1 MISRFDA
8 LKLGKFAIIIS
19 AIGIIIS
26 MWGCTEN
33 KTKKNAPKPVEIS
46 DIKVVLKINRFE
58 KDLFS
63 IETFDSSAV
72 VKLRS
77 KYGDFFDIW
86 CLKLAGIVNR
96 SMLVKIDNKVI
107 LPTSPEL
114 IRNLQDYTHD
124 KYIREVF
131 DEANKQYDNIN
142 EIEEGLTNAFS
153 RYQIAFPKKKIPT
166 ITTYLSPFY
175 SNITAIDNN
184 LGIGLHSYLGSDYK
198 YYPSTGQ
205 PMYLIKK
212 FRKEYIVTDAIKGW
226 LDSDYMNDSTEQNFI
241 NQIIYQGKV
250 LYALE
255 CLVPEADD
263 SIKTGYSSKQIDWVF
278 DNEQNIWKVIIDN
291 NLLFSNKPKQ
301 YLKFVNDGNT
311 TSGFPKE
318 APAKL
323 GGFIGWQIVR
333 AYMKKHE
340 GMPLERL
347 FQISDGKTI
356 LNESGYKPSK
366 N

>member
-1 MISRFDA
+1 MILRFDA
-8 LKLGKFAIIIS
+8 LKLGKFSIVIS
-19 AIGIIIS
+19 LLGIIIGLS
-26 MWGCTEN
+26 SCTEN
-33 KTKKNAPKPVEIS
+33 KKKKNAPLPIEIS
-46 DIKVVLKINRFE
+46 DKKITLNINRFE
-58 KDLFS
+58 RELFS

-72 VKLRS
+72 VNLRN
-77 KYGDFFDIW
+77 KYGEFFDLW
-86 CLKLAGIVNR
+86 CLKLAGIVTR
-96 SMLVKIDNKVI
+96 QMLVKVDSKVI
-107 LPTSPEL
+107 LPISPEL

-124 KYIREVF
+124 KYIREVY
-131 DEANKQYDNIN
+131 DESKKNYENIDA
-142 EIEEGLTNAFS
+142 IKEELTNAFS
-153 RYQIAFPKKKIPT
+153 RYQVAFPNKKIPT

-175 SNITAIDNN
+175 SNITATENN
-184 LGIGLHSYLGSDYK
+184 LGIGLHAYLGSDYK

-212 FRKEYIVTDAIKGW
+212 FRKEFIVTDAMRGW

-255 CLVPEADD
+255 VLVPDVDD
-263 SIKTGYSSKQIDWVF
+263 TIKTGYSTKQLDWVF
-278 DNEQNIWKVIIDN
+278 DNEQNIWKVLVDN
-291 NLLFSNKPKQ
+291 NLLFSNKPKL
-301 YLKFVNDGNT
+301 YLKFINDGNT

-333 AYMKKHE
+333 SYMKKNKE
-340 GMPLERL
+340 MSLEKL
-347 FQISDGKTI
+347 FQISDGKRI

-366 N
+366 D

>member
-1 MISRFDA
+1 MILRFDG
-8 LKLGKFAIIIS
+8 LKLGKFSIVIS
-19 AIGIIIS
+19 LLGIIIGLS
-26 MWGCTEN
+26 SCTEN
-33 KTKKNAPKPVEIS
+33 KKKKNAPIPVEIS
-46 DIKVVLKINRFE
+46 DKKIVLTINRFE

-63 IETFDSSAV
+63 IDKFDSSAV
-72 VKLRS
+72 ANLRY
-77 KYGDFFDIW
+77 KYGEFFDLW
-86 CLKLAGIVNR
+86 CLKLAGIVTR
-96 SMLVKIDNKVI
+96 QMLVKVDSKVI
-107 LPTSPEL
+107 LPISPEL

-124 KYIREVF
+124 KYIREVYV
-131 DEANKQYDNIN
+131 ESNKKYENIDA
-142 EIEEGLTNAFS
+142 IKGDLTNAFN
-153 RYQIAFPKKKIPT
+153 RYQVAFPKKKIPT

-175 SNITAIDNN
+175 SNITATENN
-184 LGIGLHSYLGSDYK
+184 LGIGLHAYLGADYK

-212 FRKEYIVTDAIKGW
+212 FRKEHMVTDAIKGW

-255 CLVPEADD
+255 LLVPEAED
-263 SIKTGYSSKQIDWVF
+263 SIKIGYSAKQLDWVY
-278 DNEQNIWKVIIDN
+278 DNEQNIWKVLVDN
-291 NLLFSNKPKQ
+291 NLLFSNKPKL
-301 YLKFVNDGNT
+301 YLKFINDGNT
-311 TSGFPKE
+311 TSGFPEE

-333 AYMKKHE
+333 SYMKKHE
-340 GMPLERL
+340 GMSLEQL
-347 FQISDGKTI
+347 FQLSDGKLI

>member
-1 MISRFDA
+1 MILRFDA
-8 LKLGKFAIIIS
+8 LKLGKFSIVIS
-19 AIGIIIS
+19 LLGIIIGLS
-26 MWGCTEN
+26 SCTEN
-33 KTKKNAPKPVEIS
+33 KKKKNAPLPVEIS
-46 DIKVVLKINRFE
+46 DKKITLNINRFE
-58 KDLFS
+58 RELFS

-72 VKLRS
+72 VNLRN
-77 KYGDFFDIW
+77 KYGEFFNLW
-86 CLKLAGIVNR
+86 CLKLAGIVTR
-96 SMLVKIDNKVI
+96 QMLVKVDSKVI
-107 LPTSPEL
+107 LPISPEL

-131 DEANKQYDNIN
+131 DESAKNFENIDA
-142 EIEEGLTNAFS
+142 IKEGLTNAFS
-153 RYQIAFPKKKIPT
+153 RYQVAFPKKKIPT

-175 SNITAIDNN
+175 SNITATENN
-184 LGIGLHSYLGSDYK
+184 LGIGLHAYLGSDYK

-212 FRKEYIVTDAIKGW
+212 FRKELIVTDAMRGW

-255 CLVPEADD
+255 VLVPDVDD
-263 SIKTGYSSKQIDWVF
+263 TIKTGYSTKQLDWVF
-278 DNEQNIWKVIIDN
+278 DNEQNIWKVLVDN
-291 NLLFSNKPKQ
+291 NLLFSNKPKL
-301 YLKFVNDGNT
+301 YLKFINDGNT

-333 AYMKKHE
+333 SYMKKNKE
-340 GMPLERL
+340 MSLEKL
-347 FQISDGKTI
+347 FQISDGKRI

-366 N
+366 D

>member
-1 MISRFDA
+1 MILRFDA
-8 LKLGKFAIIIS
+8 LKLGKFAIVIS
-19 AIGIIIS
+19 TLGIIIS
-26 MWGCTEN
+26 LWGCTEN
-33 KTKKNAPKPVEIS
+33 KKKKNAPLPVEIS
-46 DIKVVLKINRFE
+46 DKKITLNINRFE
-58 KDLFS
+58 RELFS

-72 VKLRS
+72 VNLRN
-77 KYGDFFDIW
+77 KYGEFFDLW
-86 CLKLAGIVNR
+86 CLKLAGIVTR
-96 SMLVKIDNKVI
+96 QMLVKVDNKVI
-107 LPTSPEL
+107 LPISPEL

-131 DEANKQYDNIN
+131 DESAKNFENIDAIN
-142 EIEEGLTNAFS
+142 EGLTDAFS
-153 RYQIAFPKKKIPT
+153 RYQVAFPKKKIPT

-175 SNITAIDNN
+175 SNISATENN
-184 LGIGLHSYLGSDYK
+184 LGIGLHAYLGSDYK

-212 FRKEYIVTDAIKGW
+212 FRKEYIVTDAMKGW

-255 CLVPEADD
+255 VLVPDVDD
-263 SIKTGYSSKQIDWVF
+263 TIKTGYSSKQLDWVF
-278 DNEQNIWKVIIDN
+278 DNEQNIWKVLVDN
-291 NLLFSNKPKQ
+291 NLLFSNKPKL
-301 YLKFVNDGNT
+301 YLKFINDGNT

-333 AYMKKHE
+333 SYMKKNE
-340 GMPLERL
+340 GMSLEKL
-347 FQISDGKTI
+347 FQISDGKRI

-366 N
+366 D

>member
-1 MISRFDA
+1 MILRFDA
-8 LKLGKFAIIIS
+8 LKLGKFAILIS
-19 AIGIIIS
+19 TIGIIIS
-26 MWGCTEN
+26 LWGCTEN
-33 KTKKNAPKPVEIS
+33 KKKKNAPVPLEIS
-46 DIKVVLKINRFE
+46 DKKIELTINRFE
-58 KDLFS
+58 NDLFS
-63 IETFDSSAV
+63 IEKFDSSKV
-72 VKLRS
+72 VLLRN
-77 KYGDFFDIW
+77 KYGEFFDLW
-86 CLKLAGIVNR
+86 CLKLAGIVTR
-96 SMLVKIDNKVI
+96 SMLVKVDNKVI
-107 LPTSPEL
+107 LPISPEL
-114 IRNLQDYTHD
+114 IGNLQDYTHD
-124 KYIREVF
+124 KYIREVY
-131 DEANKQYDNIN
+131 DEAKKNYENIDALKQD
-142 EIEEGLTNAFS
+142 LTNAFN
-153 RYQIAFPKKKIPT
+153 RYQVAFPTKKIPS

-175 SNITAIDNN
+175 SNIAATENN
-184 LGIGLHSYLGSDYK
+184 LGIGLHAYLGSNYK

-255 CLVPEADD
+255 LLVPEADD
-263 SIKTGYSSKQIDWVF
+263 SIKIGYSAQQLDWVF
-278 DNEQNIWKVIIDN
+278 DNEQNIWKVLIDN
-291 NLLFSNKPKQ
+291 NLLFSNKPKL
-301 YLKFVNDGNT
+301 YLKFINDGNT

-333 AYMKKHE
+333 SYMKKHE
-340 GMPLERL
+340 EISLEKL
-347 FQISDGKTI
+347 FQISDGKRI